1 MKEEKIQ
8 VKATY
13 FPACVVQYNSGGYWG
28 LNELKLN
35 KT

>member
-13 FPACVVQYNSGGYWG
+13 FSARVVQYNSGGYWG
-28 LNELKLN
+28 LH
-35 KT
+35 